1 VAYPGRLHRCV
12 QYPFV
17 TRTDERVHVGSL
29 DFRRTC
35 ECVEEPGDAPT
46 RLGVFDTSA
55 ATPQLSHPRHP
66 APRPGWGTRTSST
79 PNAISSWRRIG
90 STTVS
95 YWTTTLGYSQDELAA
110 AMARV
115 GHSANAVRRELA
127 RAWGYGHSDQAPFD
141 LAEPWL
147 EGGGRGPGLT
157 TVKAWSL
164 AERESSCP
172 PLTLAVRRALPNW
185 LRS

>member
-1 VAYPGRLHRCV
+1 MAYPGRLHRCV

-29 DFRRTC
+29 DFRRTR

-115 GHSANAVRRELA
+115 VIRLMPYGVSLRERGDTDIPTRRHSTSLSLG
-127 RAWGYGHSDQAPFD
+127 W
-141 LAEPWL
+141 
-147 EGGGRGPGLT
+147 RGAAG
-157 TVKAWSL
+157 AQD
-164 AERESSCP
+164 
-172 PLTLAVRRALPNW
+172 
-185 LRS
+185 